1 MIMWES
7 DPRNGAKGFGV
18 SFLFGFSLSL
28 IQYVLFILLFLLE
41 WKYSMPL
48 YLKYVMCLRSWGES

>member
-41 WKYSMPL
+41 WKYLL
-48 YLKYVMCLRSWGES
+48 YATVFEVCDVFEILG